1 MNHGAFVLKLK
12 TPMWRMCVVKQVP
25 EQSSSSWMLFGQNR
39 KTKTTFQMEFQ
50 PHQEM
55 TLINHL
61 TDMAHDETEIRLVLV
76 SESPAV
82 SCAESLWSL
91 QGQEMYRKQR
101 RASSLLLHQDIRML
115 CISPQ
120 MQSPQMQQIQSM
132 QSPQMQSP
140 QMQSPQMQS
149 PQMQSPQMQSPQSS
163 RGHHSMQTRSQIKT
177 N

>member
-12 TPMWRMCVVKQVP
+12 TPMWNMCVVKQVP

-82 SCAESLWSL
+82 SCIESLWSL

-101 RASSLLLHQDIRML
+101 RASSLSLHQDIRML
-115 CISPQ
+115 CI
-120 MQSPQMQQIQSM
+120 
-132 QSPQMQSP
+132 SPQMQSP

-149 PQMQSPQMQSPQSS
+149 PQMQSS

>member
-120 MQSPQMQQIQSM
+120 MQSPQMQ
-132 QSPQMQSP
+132 SPQMQ
-140 QMQSPQMQS
+140 QIQS
-149 PQMQSPQMQSPQSS
+149 MQSPQMQSPQSS

>member
-1 MNHGAFVLKLK
+1 MTLGAFVLKLK

-50 PHQEM
+50 SYEET

-82 SCAESLWSL
+82 SCIESLWSL
-91 QGQEMYRKQR
+91 QGQEMYRKQQR
-101 RASSLLLHQDIRML
+101 TSNLLFNSLRQDMRML
-115 CISPQ
+115 CI
-120 MQSPQMQQIQSM
+120 
-132 QSPQMQSP
+132 SPQMQSP

-149 PQMQSPQMQSPQSS
+149 PQMQSPQMQSPQ
-163 RGHHSMQTRSQIKT
+163 GHHSMQTRSQSKT
-177 N
+177 K

>member
-50 PHQEM
+50 PHQEI

-61 TDMAHDETEIRLVLV
+61 TDMAHDETELRLVLV

-82 SCAESLWSL
+82 SCIESLWSL

-120 MQSPQMQQIQSM
+120 MQMQSQSM
-132 QSPQMQSP
+132 QS
-140 QMQSPQMQS
+140 
-149 PQMQSPQMQSPQSS
+149 
-163 RGHHSMQTRSQIKT
+163 RHSMQTRSQIKT
-177 N
+177 K

>member
-1 MNHGAFVLKLK
+1 MSTQSMTLGAFVLKLK

-50 PHQEM
+50 SYEET

-82 SCAESLWSL
+82 SCIESLWSL
-91 QGQEMYRKQR
+91 QGQEMYRKQQR
-101 RASSLLLHQDIRML
+101 TSNLLFNSLRQDMRML
-115 CISPQ
+115 CI
-120 MQSPQMQQIQSM
+120 
-132 QSPQMQSP
+132 SPQMQSP

-149 PQMQSPQMQSPQSS
+149 PQ
-163 RGHHSMQTRSQIKT
+163 GHHSMQTRSQSKT
-177 N
+177 K

>member
-50 PHQEM
+50 PYEETTM
-55 TLINHL
+55 INHL

-76 SESPAV
+76 SESPTV
-82 SCAESLWSL
+82 SCIESLWSL

-120 MQSPQMQQIQSM
+120 MQSPQMQ
-132 QSPQMQSP
+132 SPQMQ
-140 QMQSPQMQS
+140 
-149 PQMQSPQMQSPQSS
+149 QMQSPQSS

-177 N
+177 K